1 MLRAGFFAVVMLAVI
16 AGGQNQQVERVP
28 AEVFAAA
35 D

>member
-1 MLRAGFFAVVMLAVI
+1 VMLAVI